1 MSPKFPKLSHV
12 GQMHVVLVHV
22 PVLIYRH
29 HHPTA
34 VHQVARSV
42 CLDVILA
49 LASQDAAIGFESQN
63 RKA

>member
-1 MSPKFPKLSHV
+1 VAPKFQQLSCV
-12 GQMHVVLVHV
+12 GQIRVVLVHV

-49 LASQDAAIGFESQN
+49 LVSQDAAIGFENQN

>member
-1 MSPKFPKLSHV
+1 
-12 GQMHVVLVHV
+12 
-22 PVLIYRH
+22 
-29 HHPTA
+29 